1 LIFLEAYF
9 CLMQICVYFNWFFL
23 LLYMFETYKSKVKHN
38 ISLTEIYFIR
48 AKTFYDMLIFFER
61 AKYFLSS
68 KNISTRAKMY

>member
-1 LIFLEAYF
+1 
-9 CLMQICVYFNWFFL
+9 
-23 LLYMFETYKSKVKHN
+23 MFETYKSKVKHN